1 MASNLDMKQ
10 LFGLLVI
17 ISLAISC
24 SCQKQLTEAEIQAL
38 IEREVKRQLAAE
50 HEAEEKELERR
61 RAEFNARKNALL
73 GRKAAP
79 GSASAAGVPQAA
91 EGVSPTPTPAAAG
104 GTAQ

>member
-1 MASNLDMKQ
+1 MKQ

-17 ISLAISC
+17 ISLTIFC

-61 RAEFNARKNALL
+61 RTEFNARKNALL

-79 GSASAAGVPQAA
+79 RSAPAAGVPEAA
-91 EGVSPTPTPAAAG
+91 EGASPTPAPAAPD